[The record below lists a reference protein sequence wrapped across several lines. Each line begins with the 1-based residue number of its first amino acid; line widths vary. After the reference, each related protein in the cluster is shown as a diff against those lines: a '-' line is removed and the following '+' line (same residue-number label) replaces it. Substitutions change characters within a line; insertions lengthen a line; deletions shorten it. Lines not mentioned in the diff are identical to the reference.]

1 MRPRL
6 ITYHIESEDGVLVRG
21 VLATGVF
28 PSASGSDGMLSIC
41 VMVCVTG
48 SSAIDNNVGCRPALG
63 AGGEGPLRIK

>member
-41 VMVCVTG
+41 VMVCVAG
-48 SSAIDNNVGCRPALG
+48 SSAIANDGCRPALG
-63 AGGEGPLRIK
+63 TGGRDRCA